1 MDKYFYKVNNIKS
14 IMNQWGK
21 QHTPFVFL
29 IDFECK
35 KPNCWKWDETE
46 NIFQFKFDGVT
57 NQKKSDTKK
66 NIDHIAAS
74 GLNKEPIS
82 FDTYKNKFDQIKKE
96 IEIGNS
102 FLVNLTAKTKVN
114 LTHTIAEIYNHANA
128 RYTCYLKDEF
138 VCFSPETF
146 VKIKDNKIYSYPMKG
161 TIHAS
166 IPDAKNIILQDQKEI
181 SEHAT
186 MVDLIRNDLSRVS
199 KNVKVTKYRYYEEIV
214 TQQGNLGQ
222 VSSEIMGELGEDYNE
237 KIGDIIFD
245 LLPAGSISGAP
256 KQKTV
261 QIIAAAENED
271 RGYYTGIAGYYD
283 GSNLDST
290 VLIRYLQ
297 SDGYYRSGG
306 GITSNSD
313 ALKEYQEMIDKVYVP
328 LF

>member
-1 MDKYFYKVNNIKS
+1 
-14 IMNQWGK
+14 MNQWGK
-21 QHTPFVFL
+21 EHTPFVFL

-35 KPNCWKWDETE
+35 KPMCWKWADTE
-46 NIFQFKFDGVT
+46 NIFQFNFDGIT
-57 NQKKSDTKK
+57 NQKNANTNKVSSHKS
-66 NIDHIAAS
+66 AFEF
-74 GLNKEPIS
+74 NKTPIS
-82 FDTYKNKFDQIKKE
+82 LEDYKNKFNQIKKE

-102 FLVNLTAKTKVN
+102 FLVNLTAKTKIN
-114 LTHTIAEIYNHANA
+114 SNYTIADIFNKANA
-128 RYTCYLKDEF
+128 KYTCYLKDEF

-146 VKIKDNKIYSYPMKG
+146 VKIKDGKIYSYPMKG
-161 TIHAS
+161 TINAR
-166 IPDAKNIILQDQKEI
+166 IPDAKNILLNDPKEI

-199 KNVKVTKYRYYEEIV
+199 KNVKVNKYRYYEEIV

-222 VSSEIMGELGEDYNE
+222 VSSEIMGELSANYDEN
-237 KIGDIIFD
+237 IGDILFD

-261 QIIAAAENED
+261 NIIAAAEKED

-283 GSNLDST
+283 GQDLDST

-297 SDGYYRSGG
+297 NDNYYRSGG
-306 GITSNSD
+306 GITCNSE
-313 ALKEYQEMIDKVYVP
+313 ALNEYQEMIDKVYVP